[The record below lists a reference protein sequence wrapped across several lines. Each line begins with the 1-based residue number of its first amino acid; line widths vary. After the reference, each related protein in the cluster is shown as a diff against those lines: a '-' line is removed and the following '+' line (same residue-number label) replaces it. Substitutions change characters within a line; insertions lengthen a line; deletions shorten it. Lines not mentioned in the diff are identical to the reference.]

1 MTYLGIDVGKDW
13 LVIAQQVLPSQQSAK
28 SFVVQKIANT
38 LESINDWLDK
48 TDLTDTQIIF
58 EATGK
63 YSYRLAYCLDLAGI
77 AYSIIT
83 PAQSH
88 GFAQS
93 MKIVS
98 QNDERDAILLCIYG
112 QRFTPQISEIAD
124 QQLHQLRQK
133 RNHLSSLI
141 AQNQLVS
148 NQLHALEFDPR
159 ADKMVKESLHTVQ
172 QIIQIQIDTFK
183 AELYNLNDA
192 DYQKIYQQLI
202 GITGI
207 GPASASALIIAT
219 NGFKNF
225 DTAKKVSKF
234 LGTIPSSKDSGTSVR
249 VKGRIIKTGL
259 PQVRSILYMAARSA
273 RKYNLACRE
282 LYQRLIAKGKA
293 HKVAMVAV
301 INKLI
306 KQAFAI
312 VKNNVAFDNNYA
324 LAK

>member
-1 MTYLGIDVGKDW
+1 MTYLGIDIGKDW
-13 LVIAQQVLPSQQSAK
+13 LVVARQELPDEQSSK
-28 SFVVQKIANT
+28 SFVVEKIANT
-38 LESINDWLDK
+38 IESINDWLSK
-48 TDLTDTQIIF
+48 TTLEATQIIF

-63 YSYRLAYCLDLAGI
+63 YSYRLAYCLDLASV

-83 PAQSH
+83 PSQSH

-112 QRFTPQISEIAD
+112 TRFTPQVSEIVD
-124 QQLHQLRQK
+124 EKLHQLRQK

-141 AQNQLVS
+141 AQNQVIS
-148 NQLHALEFDPR
+148 NQLHALGFDPR
-159 ADKMVKESLHTVQ
+159 ADKMVKESLETVQ
-172 QIIQIQIDTFK
+172 QIIQTQMDSFK
-183 AELYNLNDA
+183 DELYNLNDD
-192 DYQKIYQQLI
+192 DYQKIYKQLI

-225 DTAKKVSKF
+225 DAAKKVSKF
-234 LGTIPSSKDSGTSVR
+234 LGTIPASKDSGTSVR
-249 VKGRIIKTGL
+249 IKGRIIKTGF
-259 PQVRSILYMAARSA
+259 PQVRAILYMAARSA
-273 RKYNLACRE
+273 KKYNLACKE
-282 LYQRLIAKGKA
+282 LYERLRAKGKC

-312 VKNNVAFDNNYA
+312 VKNNTSFDNNYA
-324 LAK
+324 IAK

>member
-1 MTYLGIDVGKDW
+1 MTYLGIDIGKDW
-13 LVIAQQVLPSQQSAK
+13 LVIARQELQDEQSSK
-28 SFVVQKIANT
+28 SFVVQTIANT
-38 LESINDWLDK
+38 IESINDWLCK
-48 TDLTDTQIIF
+48 TNLTDTQIIF

-63 YSYRLAYCLDLAGI
+63 YSYQLAYCLDLETI

-83 PAQSH
+83 PSQSH

-112 QRFTPQISEIAD
+112 KRFTPQVSKIVDER
-124 QQLHQLRQK
+124 LHQLRQK

-148 NQLHALEFDPR
+148 NQLHAMQFDPR
-159 ADKMVKESLHTVQ
+159 ADKMVEQSLYTIQ
-172 QIIQIQIDTFK
+172 QIIQTQIDSFK

-192 DYQKIYQQLI
+192 DYQKIYKQLI

-207 GPASASALIIAT
+207 GPASASALITAT

-225 DTAKKVSKF
+225 DAAKKVSKF

-259 PQVRSILYMAARSA
+259 PQIRSILYMAARSA
-273 RKYNLACRE
+273 RKYNLACKE